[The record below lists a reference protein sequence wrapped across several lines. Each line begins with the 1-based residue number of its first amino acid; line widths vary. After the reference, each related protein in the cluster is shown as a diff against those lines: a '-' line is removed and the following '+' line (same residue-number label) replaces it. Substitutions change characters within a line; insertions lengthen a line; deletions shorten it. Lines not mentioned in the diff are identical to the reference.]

1 MATSPA
7 RMGALLTAAHLHVA
21 KGANVARAVLA
32 PGHTSAFHQRRQCG
46 RARCLARPSV
56 KRQARQ
62 RVSVYVPDCNTAS
75 SSMHAAAP
83 LPAAHDGSALCRADQ
98 QAPRGAAAV
107 RTRNGAHD
115 ASLVPAA
122 HPQQVWQQLGQHR
135 YIGAGVVLGLPRGQA
150 DAKAATERALLVVGA
165 AGHAVPCQRQRVQ
178 QPAWRGSAWAC
189 VTVRRGWVP
198 PSALR
203 MRPPQRTLRLHCN
216 RRVAHAQRAQHT
228 RVLQAQAWKPVCSL
242 PAHLHSRGT
251 SIPRRDHS
259 EMSMPASKRALCATM
274 SGGCAARSAAPAPP
288 PAAA

>member
-189 VTVRRGWVP
+189 VTGEERMGAAISVADAAAAAHTP
-198 PSALR
+198 PPLQPACRACSAC
-203 MRPPQRTLRLHCN
+203 T
-216 RRVAHAQRAQHT
+216 AHT
-228 RVLQAQAWKPVCSL
+228 RAPGTSMEASVQ
-242 PAHLHSRGT
+242 PASAPPFPGHLHSTPG
-251 SIPRRDHS
+251 P
-259 EMSMPASKRALCATM
+259 L
-274 SGGCAARSAAPAPP
+274 
-288 PAAA
+288 